1 MKKLIFVFFLFGLF
15 HVQAQNNHL
24 NLHFNGGTSGFQLI
38 DNGGT
43 LIDIYDAVI
52 HEQEN
57 GLFYNTSLSYLHNF
71 GRFAIGADVSWNRLQ
86 GKSVFRIDSLGY
98 GAGSEYVGL
107 TESNDYRY
115 RFLNA
120 STKVQFSIINH
131 DKFSFGPYLQ
141 FGAAHIF
148 SIRRK
153 ADFHFEAVLDSYS
166 IVEKKDGSDFRP
178 LILNAAAGLFAQYK
192 LAESWSMR
200 ADLNYMSFLQ
210 HWVKLDFPE
219 KSWYRY
225 YSVGGGIGVVYSF

>member
-1 MKKLIFVFFLFGLF
+1 MKKICFVFLLMSVFGF
-15 HVQAQNNHL
+15 AQNNHL

-43 LIDIYDAVI
+43 LIDIYDALI

-57 GLFYNTSLSYLHNF
+57 GMFYNASVSYLHNF
-71 GRFAIGADVSWNRLQ
+71 GRFSFGADASWNRLQ
-86 GKSVFRIDSLGY
+86 EKSICRFDSIN
-98 GAGSEYVGL
+98 AGSGNEYIGA
-107 TESNDYRY
+107 SQYDDYRY

-120 STKVQFSIINH
+120 SAKVQFSMISH

-153 ADFHFEAVLDSYS
+153 ADFHFEAALDSYS

-178 LILNAAAGLFAQYK
+178 LILNAGAGLFAQYK
-192 LAESWSMR
+192 LAESWSLR

-210 HWVKLDFPE
+210 HWVKLDFSE

-225 YSVGGGIGVVYSF
+225 YSAGGGIGVVYSF